1 LVLFK
6 RRPEDKHMNRRK
18 LPIFVSCLFFS
29 LNYDKINGIL
39 HMKMWQEP
47 GSLLVFF
54 AK

>member
-1 LVLFK
+1 
-6 RRPEDKHMNRRK
+6 
-18 LPIFVSCLFFS
+18 VSCLFFS
-29 LNYDKINGIL
+29 LNYDKITGIL